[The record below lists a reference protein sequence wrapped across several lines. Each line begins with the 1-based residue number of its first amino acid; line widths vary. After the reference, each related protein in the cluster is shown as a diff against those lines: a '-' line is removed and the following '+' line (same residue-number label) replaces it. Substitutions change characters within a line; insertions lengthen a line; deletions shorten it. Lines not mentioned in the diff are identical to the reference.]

1 VAPSGGS
8 PVSSTLTVT
17 TAGATAMLNME
28 KQSGPPLPPWI
39 PTGGLAIAGAMGLAF
54 APRKIRRWNRQ
65 LRVLSLGLLLAS
77 LSLSLMSCGGGGS
90 SAPSNPGT
98 PAGSYTLSVN
108 ASDSGGGPQ
117 HAISLTLSVQ

>member
-1 VAPSGGS
+1 
-8 PVSSTLTVT
+8 
-17 TAGATAMLNME
+17 MLNME
-28 KQSGPPLPPWI
+28 KQSGPSLPPWI
-39 PTGGLAIAGAMGLAF
+39 PTGGLAIAGAMGLAI

-90 SAPSNPGT
+90 SAPSNPAT